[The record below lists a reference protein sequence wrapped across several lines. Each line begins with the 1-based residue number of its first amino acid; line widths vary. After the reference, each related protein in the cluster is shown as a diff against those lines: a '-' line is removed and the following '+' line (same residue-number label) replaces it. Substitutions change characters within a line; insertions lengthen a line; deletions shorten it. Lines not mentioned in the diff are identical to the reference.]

1 MMMLPGCSNYIIM
14 QHRDII
20 TQKLEAIEGR
30 IARMESLISRGGTVD
45 EYKADLVKSKEL
57 IQEVKD
63 YIGREPFT
71 EVEKM

>member
-1 MMMLPGCSNYIIM
+1 MMMLPGCSNHTIM

-20 TQKLEAIEGR
+20 TQKLEAIEGK

-45 EYKADLVKSKEL
+45 EYKADLIKSKEL

>member
-1 MMMLPGCSNYIIM
+1 
-14 QHRDII
+14 
-20 TQKLEAIEGR
+20 
-30 IARMESLISRGGTVD
+30 MESLISRGGTVD
-45 EYKADLVKSKEL
+45 EYKADLIKSKEL

>member
-1 MMMLPGCSNYIIM
+1 MFPGCSNYTIM

>member
-1 MMMLPGCSNYIIM
+1 MLPGCSNYTIM

>member
-1 MMMLPGCSNYIIM
+1 MMMLPGCSNYTIM

-45 EYKADLVKSKEL
+45 EYKADLIKSKEL

>member
-1 MMMLPGCSNYIIM
+1 M